1 MEHNS
6 KSIKKFKGK
15 FVHLVF
21 KIYDFQHDM
30 YGTITTIGSLAF
42 SFQPDEIEAFP
53 LTYEQIISI
62 EEINKLLRQ

>member
-1 MEHNS
+1 MS
-6 KSIKKFKGK
+6 KYNVGSMKKFKGK

-30 YGTITTIGSLAF
+30 FGTIMTIGSLAF
-42 SFQPDEIEAFP
+42 SFQPNEIEAFP

-62 EEINKLLRQ
+62 EEIKK